1 MTVLADM
8 AKAANTVIAS
18 QGGYA
23 TVLNGDVAGFVPLP
37 IAGIL
42 SDQPLD
48 VLGKQ
53 IQKITESLHA
63 WGYNHPNVIMS
74 LSTLSLPVS
83 PYFKVTDKGI
93 IDVKNQ
99 KIVPLVVKE

>member
-1 MTVLADM
+1 M
-8 AKAANTVIAS
+8 VIPKGIKIS
-18 QGGYA
+18 IS
-23 TVLNGDVAGFVPLP
+23 AGV
-37 IAGIL
+37 G
-42 SDQPLD
+42 
-48 VLGKQ
+48 
-53 IQKITESLHA
+53 
-63 WGYNHPNVIMS
+63 MS